1 MKLLPAGKLKN
12 LNDFTVGASV
22 LTASGLVG
30 YIYRTDKK
38 TTWAG
43 VNDVCGIQAD
53 VKYPMH
59 GTSYHSYRHD
69 GRSVHDA
76 EHDIVK
82 VCLPENSKVKAIKVW
97 SSQPL
102 DPELIE
108 TGNSLGLICKLY
120 IDTEKKG
127 KDWKGNTKP
136 SELNGFAGTCK
147 LGKSG
152 ILSVKIWR
160 TEQA

>member
-12 LNDFTVGASV
+12 LNDLVVGASV

-30 YIYRTDKK
+30 YIYRTDKEVTSGPK
-38 TTWAG
+38 G
-43 VNDVCGIQAD
+43 NICQIQAD
-53 VKYPMH
+53 IKYPTH

-82 VCLPENSKVKAIKVW
+82 VCLPQDSKVKAIKVW
-97 SSQPL
+97 SDQSL

-108 TGNSLGLICKLY
+108 VGNSLGLICKLY

-127 KDWKGNTKP
+127 KVWKGNTKP
-136 SELNGFAGTCK
+136 SELKGFAGTCK

-152 ILSVKIWR
+152 IISVKVWR
-160 TEQA
+160 IEK

>member
-12 LNDFTVGASV
+12 LNDLVVGASV
-22 LTASGLVG
+22 LTANGLVG
-30 YIYRTDKK
+30 YVSSIDKK
-38 TTWAG
+38 LTWAG
-43 VNDVCGIQAD
+43 SDDICGIQAD
-53 VKYPMH
+53 VKYPKH

-69 GRSVHDA
+69 GRSTHDA
-76 EHDIVK
+76 EHDIVR

-97 SSQPL
+97 SNQCL
-102 DPELIE
+102 DPELLDA
-108 TGNSLGLICKLY
+108 GNSLGLICKLY

-127 KDWKGNTKP
+127 KKWTGNTKP
-136 SELNGFAGTCK
+136 TEINGIAGTCK

-160 TEQA
+160 V